1 MNEID
6 RILAMQKTINE
17 LKFMLLDLFWTS
29 EGKPFTFESYIND
42 SNHIEDFYKSIK
54 QTINIQKNGNK
65 D

>member
-6 RILAMQKTINE
+6 RVLAMQKTIND

-29 EGKPFTFESYIND
+29 KGKPFTFESFTND
-42 SNHIEDFYKSIK
+42 STHIEDFYYSIK
-54 QTINIQKNGNK
+54 QTILKQKNGNK